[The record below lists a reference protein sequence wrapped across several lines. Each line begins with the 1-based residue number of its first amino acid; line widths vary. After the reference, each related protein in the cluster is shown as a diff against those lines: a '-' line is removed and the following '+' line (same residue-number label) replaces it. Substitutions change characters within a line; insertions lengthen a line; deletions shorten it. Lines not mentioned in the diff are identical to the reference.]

1 MPAAKGRS
9 QHYHCTWMNTTGNA
23 IPVRVY
29 SVTAPS
35 PSPST
40 HLFSHLKQGLIA
52 ALPPGSIHGGFFLQL
67 LDLLCHLLH
76 DRWKEK
82 VRVELSGHPKETL
95 HLCQMGASS

>member
-9 QHYHCTWMNTTGNA
+9 QHYHCTWMKTTGNV
-23 IPVRVY
+23 IPVHVY
-29 SVTAPS
+29 SVTA
-35 PSPST
+35 ST

-76 DRWKEK
+76 DRCKEK
-82 VRVELSGHPKETL
+82 VRVELSGHLKQTL
-95 HLCQMGASS
+95 HLCQLGASS